1 MTRNGN
7 RRPGAREETRGDVQD
22 AAAEGKGQLT
32 FPMEFSSDEP

>member
-22 AAAEGKGQLT
+22 AAEGKGQLT